1 MSYKQAAHILPPELI
16 RAVQAYVDGECIYIP
31 RRAGRRRSWGE
42 ATATRRELKV
52 RNERIFAEFQRG
64 ERAQA
69 LAGRYYLSVKSIQ
82 RIVRREKAGQ
92 DE

>member
-1 MSYKQAAHILPPELI
+1 MSYKQAAHILPPELL

-52 RNERIFAEFQRG
+52 RNE
-64 ERAQA
+64 A